1 MYKIILMCIFI
12 FVSNTSYG
20 KTKLIKT
27 IKTWNAYS
35 SNIEKKK
42 TCFIASEP
50 IKFEGDYK
58 KENRGKTY
66 VFVTNIKGI
75 SSHEVSVVAGF
86 NYKKNSDVFFTIDGD
101 KTKLFPIDDRAWSA
115 SSNVDRTLVRSMKKG
130 KKLIVTGTSSPGNLI
145 KDTFSLSGFT
155 KALAIIDKNCS

>member
-1 MYKIILMCIFI
+1 MKEI
-12 FVSNTSYG
+12 T
-20 KTKLIKT
+20 
-27 IKTWNAYS
+27 
-35 SNIEKKK
+35 KKK

-66 VFVTNIKGI
+66 VFVTNIKGV

-86 NYKKNSDVFFTIDGD
+86 NYKKNSDVFFTIDGK

>member
-1 MYKIILMCIFI
+1 MYKIILMCLLIFI
-12 FVSNTSYG
+12 SNTSYG
-20 KTKLIKT
+20 KTKLIKKF
-27 IKTWNAYS
+27 KTWNAYS

-86 NYKKNSDVFFTIDGD
+86 NYKKNSDVFFTIDGK

-115 SSNVDRTLVRSMKKG
+115 SSNVDRTLVRLMKKG
-130 KKLIVTGTSSPGNLI
+130 NKLVVTGTSSPGHLI
-145 KDTFSLSGFT
+145 TDTFSLSGFT

>member
-1 MYKIILMCIFI
+1 MKEI
-12 FVSNTSYG
+12 T
-20 KTKLIKT
+20 
-27 IKTWNAYS
+27 
-35 SNIEKKK
+35 KKK

-66 VFVTNIKGI
+66 VFVTNIKGV

-86 NYKKNSDVFFTIDGD
+86 NYKKNSDVFFTIDGK

-155 KALAIIDKNCS
+155 KALAIIDKNCL